1 MCNRRGLL
9 SIAVAAVLSMFVA
22 GALMACE
29 DCFFNAQN
37 IATCRPVF
45 DGETGVTRCQSIATD
60 CILSGTFCS
69 EITAGGGGGGGG
81 TGGSGG
87 GGSCHTSGG
96 GGCPAECFSCSGGGR
111 PRI

>member
-1 MCNRRGLL
+1 MRNRYILWVLAVTAIL
-9 SIAVAAVLSMFVA
+9 SSILPPVAA
-22 GALMACE
+22 ACE

-45 DGETGVTRCQSIATD
+45 DGETGVTSCQSIATD
-60 CILSGTFCS
+60 CILSGTFCT
-69 EITAGGGGGGGG
+69 EITAGGGGGGTG
-81 TGGSGG
+81 GGSGG